1 MKTYSYGQIWKIAYP
16 VLISVLMEQLVGM
29 TDTAFLGRVGE
40 VELGASALGGIF
52 YIAVFV
58 LGLGL
63 GTGAQILMGRRN
75 GEENHLE
82 VGNIF
87 YHSLLLLIVVAF
99 VLFGVIQLLGP
110 IMLRQIISSPA
121 VFEAANDY
129 LTCRVYG
136 FFFAYVAIMFRAF
149 YVATTQT
156 KTLTLN
162 SILMVVS
169 NIFFNYV
176 LIFGKFG
183 VPAMGIAGAA
193 IGSVMAE
200 CVSMVF
206 FIIYTRYRIDYKK
219 YGLNLR
225 PHFRRHF
232 LGKIVGISIWTMV
245 QNFLSLATWFLFFLA
260 VEHLGEKELAVSNI
274 IRNIS
279 SFFYMTISA
288 LASTASTLVSNLMG
302 QKEMDAVLPMI
313 WRTIKLGF
321 YILIPL
327 GILVC
332 IFPEWVIAIYTDD
345 QPLMTL
351 GVASLYV
358 LVASYVFTIPQ
369 RILLSSVLGTGNTKA
384 ALWIE
389 FSALVLYT
397 AYIYLIIF
405 HLKSP
410 LAVCWTCEFVYGVPS
425 ALLAWIYLRKNQWR
439 NKVL

>member
-1 MKTYSYGQIWKIAYP
+1 MKSYSYGQIWKIAYP

-75 GEENHLE
+75 GEGNLLE

-87 YHSLLLLIVVAF
+87 YHSLLLLIFVAF
-99 VLFGVIQLLGP
+99 LLFGLIQAFGP
-110 IMLRQIISSPA
+110 LMLQQIISSPA
-121 VFEAANDY
+121 VFHAANEY

-162 SILMVVS
+162 SVIMVVS
-169 NIFFNYV
+169 NIFFNYI
-176 LIFGKFG
+176 LIFGKLG
-183 VPAMGIAGAA
+183 MPELGIAGAA
-193 IGSVMAE
+193 IGSVLAE
-200 CVSMVF
+200 GVSMVF
-206 FIIYTRYRIDYKK
+206 FIVYTRYHLDYKK
-219 YGLNLR
+219 FGLHLR

-232 LGKIVGISIWTMV
+232 LHKIVSISIWTMV

-332 IFPEWVIAIYTDD
+332 IFPEWVMAIYTDD
-345 QPLMTL
+345 AGLMSL
-351 GVASLYV
+351 GVAPLYV
-358 LVASYVFTIPQ
+358 LVLSYIFTIPQ
-369 RILLSSVLGTGNTKA
+369 RILLSSVLGTGNTRE

-389 FSALVLYT
+389 FSALVVYS
-397 AYIYLIIF
+397 AYIYLMIF
-405 HLKSP
+405 HLKSS

-425 ALLAWIYLRKNQWR
+425 MLMAWYYLRQNKWR
-439 NKVL
+439 KKVL